1 LKNKMNKIFC
11 FLLIYIITLSCNI
24 YNKKEFYTGYVYDF
38 VTRKPLQ
45 NVKVIELE
53 SNHETT
59 TNEKGYFSMKKLEN
73 VSSSLIFEKEGYRKD
88 TIRSIQIQNGE
99 QQQEVFNEKIIYIY
113 KVGE

>member
-1 LKNKMNKIFC
+1 MKKIFII
-11 FLLIYIITLSCNI
+11 LIYIIVLSCNS
-24 YNKKEFYTGYVYDF
+24 KKEFYTGYVYDF
-38 VTRKPLQ
+38 DTEKPLQ

-99 QQQEVFNEKIIYIY
+99 QQQEVFNGKIIYIS
-113 KVGE
+113 KLKEN

>member
-1 LKNKMNKIFC
+1 MNKIFC

-38 VTRKPLQ
+38 DTEKPLQ

-73 VSSSLIFEKEGYRKD
+73 VSSSLIFEKKVIRK
-88 TIRSIQIQNGE
+88 ILFVLFRYKMVNNNKKFSK
-99 QQQEVFNEKIIYIY
+99 EK
-113 KVGE
+113 

>member
-1 LKNKMNKIFC
+1 MNKIFC
-11 FLLIYIITLSCNI
+11 FLLIYIIVLSCNS
-24 YNKKEFYTGYVYDF
+24 KKEFYTGYVYDF

-73 VSSSLIFEKEGYRKD
+73 VSSSLIFEKEGYKKD

-99 QQQEVFNEKIIYIY
+99 QQQEVFKGKIIYIS
-113 KVGE
+113 KLKEN

>member
-1 LKNKMNKIFC
+1 MKKIFII
-11 FLLIYIITLSCNI
+11 LIYIIVLSCNS
-24 YNKKEFYTGYVYDF
+24 KKEFYTGYVYDF
-38 VTRKPLQ
+38 DTEKPLQ

-99 QQQEVFNEKIIYIY
+99 QQQEVFKGKIIYIS
-113 KVGE
+113 KLKEK

>member
-1 LKNKMNKIFC
+1 MKKIFII
-11 FLLIYIITLSCNI
+11 LIYIMMLSCNI
-24 YNKKEFYTGYVYDF
+24 YNSRKDFYTGIVLDF
-38 VTRKPLQ
+38 VTEKPLQ

-73 VSSSLIFEKEGYRKD
+73 VSSSLIFEKEGYKKD

-99 QQQEVFNEKIIYIY
+99 QQQEVFKGKIIYIS
-113 KVGE
+113 KLKEN

>member
-1 LKNKMNKIFC
+1 MKKIFII
-11 FLLIYIITLSCNI
+11 LIYIIVLSCNS
-24 YNKKEFYTGYVYDF
+24 KKEFYTGYVYDF
-38 VTRKPLQ
+38 DSEKPLQ

-73 VSSSLIFEKEGYRKD
+73 VSSSLIFEKEGYQKD

-99 QQQEVFNEKIIYIY
+99 QQQEVFKGKIIYIS
-113 KVGE
+113 KLKEK

>member
-1 LKNKMNKIFC
+1 MKKIFII
-11 FLLIYIITLSCNI
+11 LIYIIVLSCNT
-24 YNKKEFYTGYVYDF
+24 YNSKKEFYTGYVYDF
-38 VTRKPLQ
+38 VTQKPLQ

-73 VSSSLIFEKEGYRKD
+73 VSSSLIFEKEGYKKD

-99 QQQEVFNEKIIYIY
+99 QQQEVFKGKIIYIS
-113 KVGE
+113 KLKEN

>member
-1 LKNKMNKIFC
+1 MNKIFC

-38 VTRKPLQ
+38 DTEKPLQ

-88 TIRSIQIQNGE
+88 TIRSIQIQNSE
-99 QQQEVFNEKIIYIY
+99 QQQEVFKGKIIYIS
-113 KVGE
+113 KLKEK

>member
-1 LKNKMNKIFC
+1 MNKIFC

-99 QQQEVFNEKIIYIY
+99 QQQEVFKGKIIYIS
-113 KVGE
+113 KLKEN

>member
-1 LKNKMNKIFC
+1 MKKIFII
-11 FLLIYIITLSCNI
+11 LICIIVLSCNS
-24 YNKKEFYTGYVYDF
+24 KKEFYTGYVYDF
-38 VTRKPLQ
+38 DTEKPLQ

-99 QQQEVFNEKIIYIY
+99 QQQEVFKGKIIYIS
-113 KVGE
+113 KLKEK

>member
-1 LKNKMNKIFC
+1 MNKIFC
-11 FLLIYIITLSCNI
+11 FLLIYIIVLSCNS
-24 YNKKEFYTGYVYDF
+24 KKEFYTGYVYDF

-99 QQQEVFNEKIIYIY
+99 QQQEVFKGKIIYIS
-113 KVGE
+113 KLKEN

>member
-1 LKNKMNKIFC
+1 MKKIFII
-11 FLLIYIITLSCNI
+11 LIYIIVLSCNS
-24 YNKKEFYTGYVYDF
+24 KKEFYTGYVYDF
-38 VTRKPLQ
+38 DTEKPLQ

-99 QQQEVFNEKIIYIY
+99 QQQEVFKGKIIYIS
-113 KVGE
+113 KLKEN

>member
-1 LKNKMNKIFC
+1 MAGGANKLGALAFVVA
-11 FLLIYIITLSCNI
+11 LSSDIT
-24 YNKKEFYTGYVYDF
+24 KYDNDA
-38 VTRKPLQ
+38 VVRVICTKPLQ

-99 QQQEVFNEKIIYIY
+99 QQQEVFKGKIIYIS
-113 KVGE
+113 KLKEK

>member
-1 LKNKMNKIFC
+1 MKKIFII
-11 FLLIYIITLSCNI
+11 LIYIIMLSCNI
-24 YNKKEFYTGYVYDF
+24 YNSKKEFYTGYVYDF
-38 VTRKPLQ
+38 DTEKPLQ

-99 QQQEVFNEKIIYIY
+99 QQQEVFKGKIIYIS
-113 KVGE
+113 KLKEN

>member
-1 LKNKMNKIFC
+1 MKKIFII
-11 FLLIYIITLSCNI
+11 LICIIVLSCNS
-24 YNKKEFYTGYVYDF
+24 KKEFYTGYVYDF
-38 VTRKPLQ
+38 DTEKPLQ

-73 VSSSLIFEKEGYRKD
+73 VSSSLIFEKEGYKKD

-99 QQQEVFNEKIIYIY
+99 QQQEVFKGKIIYIS
-113 KVGE
+113 KLKEN

>member
-1 LKNKMNKIFC
+1 MNKIFC
-11 FLLIYIITLSCNI
+11 FLLIYIIVLSCNS
-24 YNKKEFYTGYVYDF
+24 KKEFYTGYVYDF

-73 VSSSLIFEKEGYRKD
+73 VSSSLIFEKEGYKKD

-99 QQQEVFNEKIIYIY
+99 QQQEVFKGKIIYIS
-113 KVGE
+113 KLKI

>member
-1 LKNKMNKIFC
+1 
-11 FLLIYIITLSCNI
+11 
-24 YNKKEFYTGYVYDF
+24 
-38 VTRKPLQ
+38 
-45 NVKVIELE
+45 
-53 SNHETT
+53 
-59 TNEKGYFSMKKLEN
+59 MKKLEN

>member
-1 LKNKMNKIFC
+1 MKKIFII
-11 FLLIYIITLSCNI
+11 LIYIIVLSCNS
-24 YNKKEFYTGYVYDF
+24 KKEFYTGYVYDF
-38 VTRKPLQ
+38 DTEKPLQ

-73 VSSSLIFEKEGYRKD
+73 VSSSLIFEKEGYQKD

-99 QQQEVFNEKIIYIY
+99 QQQEVFKGKIIYIS
-113 KVGE
+113 KLKEN

>member
-1 LKNKMNKIFC
+1 MNKIFC

-38 VTRKPLQ
+38 DTEKPLQ

-59 TNEKGYFSMKKLEN
+59 TNEKG
-73 VSSSLIFEKEGYRKD
+73 
-88 TIRSIQIQNGE
+88 
-99 QQQEVFNEKIIYIY
+99 
-113 KVGE
+113 

>member
-1 LKNKMNKIFC
+1 MKKIF
-11 FLLIYIITLSCNI
+11 IILVCIMTLSCN
-24 YNKKEFYTGYVYDF
+24 NKKEFYIGYVYDF
-38 VTRKPLQ
+38 DTEKPLQ

-99 QQQEVFNEKIIYIY
+99 QQQEVFKGKIIYIS
-113 KVGE
+113 KLKEK

>member
-1 LKNKMNKIFC
+1 MKKIFII
-11 FLLIYIITLSCNI
+11 LIYIIVLSCNS
-24 YNKKEFYTGYVYDF
+24 KKEFYTGYVYDF
-38 VTRKPLQ
+38 DTEKPLQ

-73 VSSSLIFEKEGYRKD
+73 VSSSLIFEKEGYKKD

-99 QQQEVFNEKIIYIY
+99 QQQEVFKGKIIYIS
-113 KVGE
+113 KLKEN

>member
-1 LKNKMNKIFC
+1 MKKIFII
-11 FLLIYIITLSCNI
+11 LIYIIVLSCNS
-24 YNKKEFYTGYVYDF
+24 KKEFYTGYVYDF
-38 VTRKPLQ
+38 DSEKPLQ

-99 QQQEVFNEKIIYIY
+99 QQQEVFKGKIIYIS
-113 KVGE
+113 KLKEK